1 MQKKMEDEQLAEQKP
16 LYGKYPY
23 RGLMKGKLLFP
34 FTAYHQGRQTQ
45 QAHGGCRGFRD
56 QKLDSIVLQI
66 DVSQDAFG
74 VVVKLVC

>member
-1 MQKKMEDEQLAEQKP
+1 MQKKMEDEQLAEQKT

-23 RGLMKGKLLFP
+23 RGLMKREASISVYGVP
-34 FTAYHQGRQTQ
+34 SGPSTQ

-56 QKLDSIVLQI
+56 QKLDGIVLQI